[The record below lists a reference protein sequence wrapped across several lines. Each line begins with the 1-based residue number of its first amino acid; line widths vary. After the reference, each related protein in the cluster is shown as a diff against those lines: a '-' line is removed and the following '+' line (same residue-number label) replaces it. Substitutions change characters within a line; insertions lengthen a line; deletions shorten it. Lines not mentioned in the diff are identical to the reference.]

1 MDKSILDPV
10 DKNDKQIMMQKE
22 DEMFKKMGINFAPDN
37 NVDMVL
43 ERLAEQL
50 KKKLAAM
57 STNV

>member
-10 DKNDKQIMMQKE
+10 DNDDKQRMMQKE
-22 DEMFKKMGINFAPDN
+22 DEMFKKMEINFAPDN

-50 KKKLAAM
+50 KKKLAL
-57 STNV
+57 SKSV